1 MPRQAHGLNAVRF
14 PSAVLNVPEPLY
26 FSQNKMSCPE
36 QSQRGFCAGLK
47 SASEKIFEDGINLC
61 LNYCHSHICPHIY
74 IIIQK

>member
-1 MPRQAHGLNAVRF
+1 MFSARSLSFISSGLAQEKSLIPRQAHRLNAVRF

-47 SASEKIFEDGINLC
+47 SA
-61 LNYCHSHICPHIY
+61 
-74 IIIQK
+74 